1 VFLRKG
7 PGGGTYGSSSATFVT
22 ASGLPAIVRFSR
34 PTYTSIDVTVTVSAM
49 AGFTTAILDTI
60 KANIEDYIEGLDI
73 GVDVSYTGILTG
85 VTSAI
90 TTPRQPAFS
99 LVSLTL
105 GETGETQ
112 GTTDVTIDW
121 NAVASVGTV
130 SVTEVT

>member
-1 VFLRKG
+1 
-7 PGGGTYGSSSATFVT
+7 
-22 ASGLPAIVRFSR
+22 
-34 PTYTSIDVTVTVSAM
+34 M

-60 KANIEDYIEGLDI
+60 KANIEAYIEELDI